1 MKHNGF
7 TLIEILVALAIISIL
22 ATAGVFTYNGYT
34 TAAKKNVSKIIHS
47 KTVRFLSAEVA
58 LCSLLDDSTI
68 MKKRISCGYQE
79 GNWNGCDSNDCKAQM
94 IIDELD
100 VFEDENPYDN
110 SEPAVTAMELGLG
123 YTVVYNREDHLEIKT
138 QWDKDDSVSP
148 LVNYIYFDGT
158 TVAMTGTTD
167 PGGSTEKPDPNESEP
182 TTGRPNQTFETYKPP
197 VIPGVFGEECPRKPE
212 AELTERQKKNKWLA
226 QEKFGCNFGA
236 WLLVDSEGI
245 PVGPKL
251 QEYMPYSCSSKSP
264 GGGTYVTIDG
274 KHQRN
279 PKKPLCW
286 SIIIGGTGVLD
297 PELADTRYPLIGDD
311 EKKPHMLKFFEEHNM
326 RMVLVNPLTNY
337 FGEED
342 RDGDGKTDPYK
353 QGEIMEDGRSIR
365 GNYLMD
371 RETWKNDS
379 FRQYR
384 YRVHGDLGW
393 TSYSCQNVKRCRYD
407 FETKIWSTTESEI
420 KHTDTGRGVKCE
432 KPILSDD
439 ERSMTM
445 KCFNCT
451 WKVGTTGEIEYE
463 KACQPGSS
471 MDAPWDQYT
480 Y

>member
-1 MKHNGF
+1 MNQKGF
-7 TLIEILVALAIISIL
+7 TLIEILVGLVIISIL
-22 ATAGVFTYNGYT
+22 ATVGVVTYNGYAA
-34 TAAKKNVSKIIHS
+34 AAKQNVSKIIHS
-47 KTVRFLSAEVA
+47 KTVRFLSAEVT

-79 GNWNGCDSNDCKAQM
+79 GDWNGCNTDDCKAQM

-110 SEPAVTAMELGLG
+110 NERAVTAIELGLG

-138 QWDKDDSVSP
+138 QWDKDETINP
-148 LVNYIYFDGT
+148 LINYIYFDGT

-167 PGGSTEKPDPNESEP
+167 PDGSTGTPEADEP
-182 TTGRPNQTFETYKPP
+182 TTGRPGQTFETYEPP

-212 AELTERQKKNKWLA
+212 DELTEYQKKYKVAA

-236 WLLVDSEGI
+236 WMLVDSEGI

-251 QEYMPYSCSSKSP
+251 DEYMPYSCLPKSP
-264 GGGTYVTIDG
+264 GGGSHVTIDG
-274 KHQRN
+274 KYQRN

-297 PELADTRYPLIGDD
+297 PELAGTRYPLIGDD

-342 RDGDGKTDPYK
+342 RDGDGKPDPYK

-365 GNYLMD
+365 GNYLID
-371 RETWKNDS
+371 RETWKNDAW
-379 FRQYR
+379 RQYR
-384 YRVHGDLGW
+384 YRKFGELGW
-393 TSYSCQNVKRCRYD
+393 TNYSCQNAERCRYD
-407 FETKIWSTTESEI
+407 FETKIWSTTESEV
-420 KHTDTGRGVKCE
+420 KHTDTGECLRETWQEGPRLCVPTHQKGHYKGTCDNDG
-432 KPILSDD
+432 KRVSKILC
-439 ERSMTM
+439 RLY
-445 KCFNCT
+445 KF
-451 WKVGTTGEIEYE
+451 
-463 KACQPGSS
+463 
-471 MDAPWDQYT
+471 
-480 Y
+480 